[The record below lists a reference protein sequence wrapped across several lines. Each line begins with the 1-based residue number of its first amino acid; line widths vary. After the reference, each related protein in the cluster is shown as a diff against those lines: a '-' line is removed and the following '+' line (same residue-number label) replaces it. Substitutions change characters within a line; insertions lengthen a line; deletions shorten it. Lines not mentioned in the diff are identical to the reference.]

1 MYALIVLLL
10 LCIILIYV
18 VKYECVEQ
26 YTDINNQD
34 TSYHVEVPSLDE
46 NYIPSKDENY
56 IPSKDDTINTIET
69 FTSSNDNSPALQF
82 ISPLNIISNELMLDG
97 NQNTFWQETKFD
109 NDANIFHD
117 TIILNGNSTLHIGD
131 QTITKDDI
139 IPIKKAVSKLQ
150 YISEKTKEDMTSFK
164 DGMKSQYSSETTGTN
179 ECSATVWKILMNEQV
194 TQEDMCN
201 ACCTQT
207 S

>member
-26 YTDINNQD
+26 FTELIITTKNN
-34 TSYHVEVPSLDE
+34 HVEVPSLDD
-46 NYIPSKDENY
+46 NYIPSEDETM
-56 IPSKDDTINTIET
+56 KTIET
-69 FTSSNDNSPALQF
+69 FTSSNDDSSALQF

-97 NQNTFWQETKFD
+97 EQNTFWKETKFD

-131 QTITKDDI
+131 QTIKKDDI
-139 IPIKKAVSKLQ
+139 MPIKEAVSKLQ
-150 YISEKTKEDMTSFK
+150 YISDKSNGDMTSFK
-164 DGMKSQYSSETTGTN
+164 DGEKIQYSSETTGTN
-179 ECSATVWKILMNEQV
+179 ECSATIWKILMNEQV

>member
-1 MYALIVLLL
+1 
-10 LCIILIYV
+10 
-18 VKYECVEQ
+18 VEQ
-26 YTDINNQD
+26 YTNKTNPD
-34 TSYHVEVPSLDE
+34 TSSYHVEVP
-46 NYIPSKDENY
+46 P
-56 IPSKDDTINTIET
+56 KDDAINTIET

-97 NQNTFWQETKFD
+97 EQNTFWKETKFD

-131 QTITKDDI
+131 QTINKDDI

-150 YISEKTKEDMTSFK
+150 YISDKFNGDITSFK
-164 DGMKSQYSSETTGTN
+164 DGENSQYSSETTGTN

-201 ACCTQT
+201 ACCKQT